1 MADSRKRA
9 KSPTP
14 GGRGQQSALGRARCL
29 YCAQKLFNCSCA
41 LGAPCARWRGTE
53 QAEELRQLD
62 LLGPDEVVMD
72 AAGSGSKGLEM

>member
-1 MADSRKRA
+1 MLLAE
-9 KSPTP
+9 
-14 GGRGQQSALGRARCL
+14 RGVCIVRRS
-29 YCAQKLFNCSCA
+29 CSTA
-41 LGAPCARWRGTE
+41 VVLGAPCARWRGTE

>member
-1 MADSRKRA
+1 MLLAECGVCIVRRS
-9 KSPTP
+9 
-14 GGRGQQSALGRARCL
+14 CL
-29 YCAQKLFNCSCA
+29 TAVMS
-41 LGAPCARWRGTE
+41 LGAACARWRGLE